1 MTALLTDNLPLL
13 AGAPNGIKKLRE
25 LILELA
31 VRGKLVPQDP
41 NDEPAGELLKLLITE
56 ARDTTGR
63 GKAKKQAQPE
73 VCESEQ
79 PYILP
84 NGWAW
89 GRLGDVA
96 DILDSLRRPVT
107 KQDRKPGPYPYY
119 GASGVVDYVSAYIF
133 DEPLVLVGEDGA
145 KWGVGERTAFSITG
159 KTWVNNHAH
168 VLRPKRDAICDD
180 YLVISLTAQ
189 DLSQF
194 ITGMTVPKL
203 NQARLT
209 SIGIPLPPLA
219 EQHRIV
225 AKVDELIVLCDRLEA
240 QQADAESAHAQLVQ
254 ALLDSLTQTS
264 EAIDFAA
271 NWRRMAEH
279 FHTLFT
285 TVSSIDALKQT
296 LLQLAVMGKLVPQ
309 HANDEP
315 ASELLKW
322 IAEQKARLME
332 GKLKKQKPVDEMDQK
347 QSFNLPAGWEW
358 VRLGS
363 VSQIKGGKRLPAGAT
378 FSSKETPHVYIQV
391 TNMKDGTIVNRN
403 LKYIDGVTQTVI
415 KQYTISKDDLYITI
429 AGTIGDVGIVPSS
442 FDGMNLTENAAKIV
456 FQKID
461 KRWLQQALSSQFAQ
475 RQFSDSTNQ
484 LAQPKLALHRIADS
498 VLALPPL
505 AEQRRIVAKVDQL
518 MALCDQLKTRLT
530 QARRLN
536 EQLATSLVEQ
546 AVASTE
552 E

>member
-1 MTALLTDNLPLL
+1 MTALLTDNLSLL

-41 NDEPAGELLKLLITE
+41 SDEPASELLNLLITE

-63 GKAKKQAQPE
+63 GKAKRQALPE

-89 GRLGDVA
+89 GRLGDVTA
-96 DILDSLRRPVT
+96 ILDSLRRPVT

-168 VLRPKRDAICDD
+168 VLRPKRDAVCDD

-225 AKVDELIVLCDRLEA
+225 AKVDELMALCDRLEA
-240 QQADAESAHAQLVQ
+240 QQADAESAHALLVQ
-254 ALLDSLTQTS
+254 ALLHSLTQVADA
-264 EAIDFAA
+264 EDFAA
-271 NWRRMAEH
+271 SWQRLAEH

-285 TVSSIDALKQT
+285 TESSIDALKQT

-309 HANDEP
+309 DPNDEP
-315 ASELLKW
+315 ASELLQR
-322 IAEQKARLME
+322 IAVERLDRE
-332 GKLKKQKPVDEMDQK
+332 GSRRSKSQVELREIDGSEKKFE
-347 QSFNLPAGWEW
+347 LPAGWEW
-358 VRLGS
+358 VRLQQIVSVSSGDGLVSAKMNTEGS
-363 VSQIKGGKRLPAGAT
+363 VPVYGGNGVTGHHDRRNVE
-378 FSSKETPHVYIQV
+378 KETLVIGRVGYYCGSIHLTPASAWV
-391 TNMKDGTIVNRN
+391 TDNALIVRFSERNIDKSFLFWLLKGTN
-403 LKYIDGVTQTVI
+403 LKEQ
-415 KQYTISKDDLYITI
+415 
-429 AGTIGDVGIVPSS
+429 
-442 FDGMNLTENAAKIV
+442 ENA
-456 FQKID
+456 
-461 KRWLQQALSSQFAQ
+461 
-475 RQFSDSTNQ
+475 T
-484 LAQPKLALHRIADS
+484 AQPVISGRKIYPI
-498 VLALPPL
+498 VLAIPPL
-505 AEQRRIVAKVDQL
+505 AEQRRIVAKLNQL
-518 MALCDQLKTRLT
+518 MVLCDQLKTRLT

-536 EQLATSLVEQ
+536 EQLATALVEQ
-546 AVASTE
+546 AVA
-552 E
+552 

>member
-1 MTALLTDNLPLL
+1 MTALLTDNLSLL

-41 NDEPAGELLKLLITE
+41 SDEPASELLNLLITE

-63 GKAKKQAQPE
+63 GKAKRQALPE

-89 GRLGDVA
+89 GRLGDVTE
-96 DILDSLRRPVT
+96 ILDSLRRPVT

-168 VLRPKRDAICDD
+168 VLRPKRDAVCDD

-219 EQHRIV
+219 
-225 AKVDELIVLCDRLEA
+225 
-240 QQADAESAHAQLVQ
+240 
-254 ALLDSLTQTS
+254 
-264 EAIDFAA
+264 
-271 NWRRMAEH
+271 
-279 FHTLFT
+279 
-285 TVSSIDALKQT
+285 
-296 LLQLAVMGKLVPQ
+296 
-309 HANDEP
+309 
-315 ASELLKW
+315 
-322 IAEQKARLME
+322 
-332 GKLKKQKPVDEMDQK
+332 
-347 QSFNLPAGWEW
+347 
-358 VRLGS
+358 
-363 VSQIKGGKRLPAGAT
+363 
-378 FSSKETPHVYIQV
+378 
-391 TNMKDGTIVNRN
+391 
-403 LKYIDGVTQTVI
+403 
-415 KQYTISKDDLYITI
+415 
-429 AGTIGDVGIVPSS
+429 
-442 FDGMNLTENAAKIV
+442 
-456 FQKID
+456 
-461 KRWLQQALSSQFAQ
+461 
-475 RQFSDSTNQ
+475 
-484 LAQPKLALHRIADS
+484 
-498 VLALPPL
+498 
-505 AEQRRIVAKVDQL
+505 
-518 MALCDQLKTRLT
+518 
-530 QARRLN
+530 
-536 EQLATSLVEQ
+536 
-546 AVASTE
+546 
-552 E
+552 

>member
-63 GKAKKQAQPE
+63 GKAKKQALPE

-429 AGTIGDVGIVPSS
+429 AGTIGDVGIVPSC